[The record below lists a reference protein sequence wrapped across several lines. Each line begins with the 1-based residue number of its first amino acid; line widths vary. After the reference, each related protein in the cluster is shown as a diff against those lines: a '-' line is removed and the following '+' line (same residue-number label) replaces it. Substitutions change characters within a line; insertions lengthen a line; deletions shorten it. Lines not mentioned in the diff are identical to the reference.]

1 MGNTKEAL
9 ATEHTLQGDEI
20 VCGPGTFQRGPLNY
34 PKYS

>member
-20 VCGPGTFQRGPLNY
+20 VCGLTIYASEWWEFI
-34 PKYS
+34 